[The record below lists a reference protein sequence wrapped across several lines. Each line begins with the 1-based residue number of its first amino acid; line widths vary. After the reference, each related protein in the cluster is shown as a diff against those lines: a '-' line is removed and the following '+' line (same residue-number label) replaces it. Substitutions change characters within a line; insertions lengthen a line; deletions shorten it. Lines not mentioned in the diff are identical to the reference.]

1 MFMKV
6 NKWNNILTY
15 KKLYFASW
23 VHTDLQFPN
32 KYHVVCFKV
41 PSLLI
46 CNSLHQQWRTP
57 AMRTSFLIYF
67 FIYPL
72 SLSLS
77 SSLNLSLFIHILIF
91 YITRLYL
98 LFCLEC
104 FFVFLF
110 YVLSHVWLFVT
121 PWTIAHYVPLSM
133 EFFS

>member
-67 FIYPL
+67 FIYL
-72 SLSLS
+72 IQEYSES
-77 SSLNLSLFIHILIF
+77 SFKLLTHSTVKKSKLPISIQYLFTIL
-91 YITRLYL
+91 
-98 LFCLEC
+98 
-104 FFVFLF
+104 FVFTEDLWPKCCWISF
-110 YVLSHVWLFVT
+110 PSAWQILSESETCL
-121 PWTIAHYVPLSM
+121 
-133 EFFS
+133 